1 MTPMQRVVIFLAALA
16 IMFLAG
22 IGAMQVHY
30 SFLRA
35 ESFGIGMG
43 VFAIAGAFMLYR
55 VFFWRE

>member
-1 MTPMQRVVIFLAALA
+1 MHWAVSFLAALA

-22 IGAMQVHY
+22 IGAILVHHN
-30 SFLRA
+30 FLRD

-43 VFAIAGAFMLYR
+43 VFALTGAFMLYR